1 MAKDY
6 KMTALAV
13 TRNENVFT
21 FSWKW
26 GPDATITK
34 KPKIEF
40 KIVTNGQDIKKVKA
54 TAVTLAAGAKTY
66 QITIDPANYYPQT
79 ADVINYIWFRVHY
92 LDHPWV
98 EYSYPLKAPNKP
110 TLSASAAGVYS
121 WDTLA
126 YGYAPEWLADV
137 EWQSVKANTSSYS
150 AVSWTGAESGTA
162 GAISSKSYT
171 DTSGIRWFRVR
182 SRGPAGASDWTYLN
196 KVYNA
201 SVSATNIYGSWKGYR
216 LGVDFTVNSS
226 PDKPVTSAEVQYNIS
241 KPDATYQPTGSWA
254 TAGEVTGFSAGA
266 TKKYVV
272 KENLPESSELAEDLA
287 LWVRIITKN
296 AGNST
301 TSPVIYIGSG
311 KLKAPTL
318 NSITWNTQTKTVSA
332 TFTNTT
338 TVPNVKT
345 ALIFNNNQPLAV
357 AGVGATSV
365 SATYELSDN
374 IKTATFGIVSFVG
387 SSLSSAK
394 IKSETVWQ
402 NVTTDTPK
410 AVTGLTASLTDK
422 LGRVAL
428 SWDWTWTVATGA
440 IISWADS
447 PEAWES
453 TAQPQ
458 TYEISEK
465 VTNWLV
471 DGLEMGKKWYFKVRL
486 KKVADGSDSSN
497 SDELAPWSDPVSVD
511 LSSSPEAP
519 AVSVSDNIIAP
530 GEQLTVYWAY
540 VTTDN
545 TEQAS
550 ATVYADG
557 AEVATVTGAAQ
568 SYSFNPT
575 WSSGTSHSIT
585 VVTTSASGRV
595 SGTSAAVTVNVANLP
610 VVTVSSSLSGGIL
623 DEMPLHIEAEGA
635 GVGSRTDIIITR
647 YGDSRIMRPDETVL
661 DGFDGETIYNRS
673 FNGEVT
679 LDITVDDLVGRL
691 DDDMYYLLT
700 VVVSDNLGQTA
711 VHQERFM
718 VAWDHQAEKPTATV
732 VMQDNVAFITPVAPV
747 SADQGDFCR
756 IYRLSKDKPEL
767 IMEAE
772 YGTEYVDPYP
782 ASGGGYRVVDIT
794 TNGDYMAPDMPA
806 WIDIDHNLQLPEVI
820 IDYDEGKQIRLPY
833 NITLAN
839 AWNKDFE
846 RNVYL
851 NGAVQGDWNKAVTRD
866 TSISSIALKTDDPLV
881 EQMHDLAAYA
891 GLCHVRTPEGS
902 SYSANI
908 TVNESGSYG
917 DVLISYDI
925 KVERVDPEGYEA
937 MTKADWDDRVE

>member
-1 MAKDY
+1 MAKNY
-6 KMTALAV
+6 KMTALTV
-13 TRNENVFT
+13 TRNDDVFT
-21 FSWKW
+21 MSWKW
-26 GPDATITK
+26 GPDGNTTK
-34 KPKIEF
+34 KPKLEY

-54 TAVTLAAGAKTY
+54 TAVTLAAGAESY
-66 QITIDPANYYPQT
+66 QITINPANYYPQT
-79 ADVINYIWFRVHY
+79 ETVINYIWFRVHY

-98 EYSYPLKAPNKP
+98 EYSYNLNKPNKP
-110 TLSASAAGVYS
+110 TLTASAAGVYS
-121 WDTLA
+121 WDAKA

-137 EWQSVKANTSSYS
+137 EWQSVKADTSSYS
-150 AVSWTGAESGTA
+150 AVSWTGAESGSA
-162 GAISSKSYT
+162 GANASKSYT
-171 DTSGIRWFRVR
+171 DASGIRWFRVR
-182 SRGPAGASDWTYLN
+182 SRGPAGASDWAYLN

-201 SVSATNIYGSWKGYR
+201 SIAATNIYGTWKGYH

-226 PDKPVTSAEVQYNIS
+226 ADKPVTSAEVQYNLS
-241 KPDATYQPTGSWA
+241 KPDASYQPTGSW
-254 TAGEVTGFSAGA
+254 TSAGEVTGFTAGSN
-266 TKKYVV
+266 KKYLAI
-272 KENLPESSELAEDLA
+272 ENLAESADLAEDKA

-296 AGNST
+296 GSNST
-301 TSPVIYIGSG
+301 TSAAIYVGSG

-318 NSITWNTQTKTVSA
+318 NTCTWDTQTKTVSA
-332 TFTNTT
+332 TFTNNS

-345 ALIFNNNQPLAV
+345 ALVFTNNQPIAV
-357 AGVGATSV
+357 AAVGATSV
-365 SATYELSDN
+365 SGTYELSDT
-374 IKTATFGIVSFVG
+374 IKTATFGIVAFVG
-387 SSLSSAK
+387 SSPSSAK
-394 IKSETVWQ
+394 IKSQTVWQ
-402 NVTTDTPK
+402 NVSVDVPK
-410 AVTGLTASLTDK
+410 AVTGLTVALTDK

-458 TYEISEK
+458 TYEINEK

-471 DGLEMGKKWYFKVRL
+471 DGLETGKKWYFKVRL
-486 KKVADGSDSSN
+486 KKVADGSDNST
-497 SDELAPWSDPVSVD
+497 SDELAPWSDPVAID

-545 TEQAS
+545 TDQAS
-550 ATVYADG
+550 ASVYADG
-557 AEVATVTGAAQ
+557 ALIALVEGAAQ
-568 SYSFNPT
+568 SYSFNPE
-575 WSSGTSHSIT
+575 WSSGTSHNIT
-585 VVTTSASGRV
+585 VVTTSASGRI
-595 SGTSAAVTVNVANLP
+595 SGTSAAVVVNVANLP
-610 VVTVSSSLSGGIL
+610 VVTVISSLSGGVL

-647 YGDSRIMRPDETVL
+647 YGDSRIIRPDETVL

-673 FNGEVT
+673 FNGEVN

-700 VVVSDNLGQTA
+700 VIVSDNLGQTA

-718 VAWDHQAEKPTATV
+718 VAWDHQAETPTATV
-732 VMQDNVAFITPVAPV
+732 TIQDNVAHITPAAPV
-747 SADQGDFCR
+747 SAVLGDFCR

-767 IMEAE
+767 IMEGE

-782 ASGGGYRVVDIT
+782 ASNGGYRVVDIT
-794 TNGDYMAPDMPA
+794 VNGDYMAPDMPA
-806 WIDIDHNLQLPEVI
+806 WVDIDHNLALPEVI

-833 NITLAN
+833 NLTVSN
-839 AWNKDFE
+839 SWNKDFE

-866 TSISSIALKTDDPLV
+866 SSLSSIAIKGDDPLV
-881 EQMHDLAAYA
+881 EQMHDLAAYS

-917 DVLISYDI
+917 DVLIAYDI

>member
-1 MAKDY
+1 MAKNY
-6 KMTALAV
+6 KMTALTV
-13 TRNENVFT
+13 TRNDDVFT
-21 FSWKW
+21 MSWKW
-26 GPDATITK
+26 GPDGNTTK
-34 KPKIEF
+34 KPKLEY

-54 TAVTLAAGAKTY
+54 TAVTLAAGAESY
-66 QITIDPANYYPQT
+66 QITINPANYYPQT
-79 ADVINYIWFRVHY
+79 ETVINYIWFRVHY

-98 EYSYPLKAPNKP
+98 EYSYNLNKPNKP
-110 TLSASAAGVYS
+110 TLTASAAGVYS
-121 WDTLA
+121 WDAKA

-137 EWQSVKANTSSYS
+137 EWQSVKADTSSYS
-150 AVSWTGAESGTA
+150 AVSWTGAESGSA
-162 GAISSKSYT
+162 GANASKSYT
-171 DTSGIRWFRVR
+171 DASGIRWFRVR
-182 SRGPAGASDWTYLN
+182 SRGPAGASDWAYLN

-201 SVSATNIYGSWKGYR
+201 SIAATNIYGTWKGYH

-226 PDKPVTSAEVQYNIS
+226 ADKPVTSAEVQYNLS
-241 KPDATYQPTGSWA
+241 KPDASYQPTGSW
-254 TAGEVTGFSAGA
+254 TSAGEVTGFTAGSN
-266 TKKYVV
+266 KKYLAI
-272 KENLPESSELAEDLA
+272 ENLAESADLAEDKA

-296 AGNST
+296 GSNST
-301 TSPVIYIGSG
+301 TSAAIYVGSG

-318 NSITWNTQTKTVSA
+318 NTCTWDTQTKTVSA
-332 TFTNTT
+332 TFTNNS

-345 ALIFNNNQPLAV
+345 ALVFTNNQPIAV
-357 AGVGATSV
+357 AAVGATSV
-365 SATYELSDN
+365 SGTYELSDT
-374 IKTATFGIVSFVG
+374 IKTATFGIVAFVG
-387 SSLSSAK
+387 SSPSSAK
-394 IKSETVWQ
+394 IKSQTVWQ
-402 NVTTDTPK
+402 NVSVDVPK
-410 AVTGLTASLTDK
+410 AVTGLTVALTDK

-458 TYEISEK
+458 TYEINEK

-471 DGLEMGKKWYFKVRL
+471 DGLETGKKWYFKVRL
-486 KKVADGSDSSN
+486 KKVADGSDNST
-497 SDELAPWSDPVSVD
+497 SDELAPWSDPVAID

-545 TEQAS
+545 TDQAS
-550 ATVYADG
+550 ASVYADG
-557 AEVATVTGAAQ
+557 ALIALVEGAAQ
-568 SYSFNPT
+568 SYSFNPE
-575 WSSGTSHSIT
+575 WSSGTSHNIT
-585 VVTTSASGRV
+585 VVTTSASGRI
-595 SGTSAAVTVNVANLP
+595 SGTSAAVVVNVANLP
-610 VVTVSSSLSGGIL
+610 VVTVTSSLSGGVL

-647 YGDSRIMRPDETVL
+647 YGDSRIIRPDETVL

-673 FNGEVT
+673 FNGEVN

-700 VVVSDNLGQTA
+700 VIVSDNLGQTA

-718 VAWDHQAEKPTATV
+718 VAWDHQAETPTATV
-732 VMQDNVAFITPVAPV
+732 TIQDNVAHITPVAPV
-747 SADQGDFCR
+747 SAVLGDFCR

-767 IMEAE
+767 IMEGE

-782 ASGGGYRVVDIT
+782 ASNGGYRVVDIT
-794 TNGDYMAPDMPA
+794 VNGDYMAPDMPA
-806 WIDIDHNLQLPEVI
+806 WVDIDHNLALPEVI

-833 NITLAN
+833 NLTVAN

-866 TSISSIALKTDDPLV
+866 SSISSIALKTDDPLV
-881 EQMHDLAAYA
+881 EQMHDLAAYS

>member
-1 MAKDY
+1 MAKNY
-6 KMTALAV
+6 KMTALTV
-13 TRNENVFT
+13 TRNDDVFT
-21 FSWKW
+21 MSWKW
-26 GPDATITK
+26 GPDGNTTK
-34 KPKIEF
+34 KPKLEY

-54 TAVTLAAGAKTY
+54 TAVTLAAGAESY
-66 QITIDPANYYPQT
+66 QITINPANYYPQT
-79 ADVINYIWFRVHY
+79 ETVINYIWFRVHY

-98 EYSYPLKAPNKP
+98 EYSYNLNKPNKP
-110 TLSASAAGVYS
+110 TLTASAAGVYS
-121 WDTLA
+121 WDAKA

-137 EWQSVKANTSSYS
+137 EWQSVKADTSSYS
-150 AVSWTGAESGTA
+150 AVSWTGAESGSA
-162 GAISSKSYT
+162 GANASKSYT
-171 DTSGIRWFRVR
+171 DASGIRWFRVR
-182 SRGPAGASDWTYLN
+182 SRGPAGASDWAYLN

-201 SVSATNIYGSWKGYR
+201 SIAATNIYGTWKGYH

-226 PDKPVTSAEVQYNIS
+226 ADKPVTSAEVQYNLS
-241 KPDATYQPTGSWA
+241 KPDASYQPTGSW
-254 TAGEVTGFSAGA
+254 TSAGEVTGFTAGSN
-266 TKKYVV
+266 KKYLAI
-272 KENLPESSELAEDLA
+272 ENLAESADLAEDKA

-296 AGNST
+296 GSNST
-301 TSPVIYIGSG
+301 TSAAIYVGSG

-318 NSITWNTQTKTVSA
+318 NTCTWDTQTKTVSA
-332 TFTNTT
+332 TFTNNS

-345 ALIFNNNQPLAV
+345 ALVFTNNQPIAV
-357 AGVGATSV
+357 AAVGATSV
-365 SATYELSDN
+365 SGTYELSDT
-374 IKTATFGIVSFVG
+374 IKTATFGIVAFVG
-387 SSLSSAK
+387 SSPSSAK
-394 IKSETVWQ
+394 IKSQTVWQ
-402 NVTTDTPK
+402 NVSVDVPK
-410 AVTGLTASLTDK
+410 AVTGLTVALTDK

-458 TYEISEK
+458 TYEINEK

-471 DGLEMGKKWYFKVRL
+471 DGLETGKKWYFKVRL
-486 KKVADGSDSSN
+486 KKVADGSDNST
-497 SDELAPWSDPVSVD
+497 SDELAPWSDPMAID

-545 TEQAS
+545 TDQAS
-550 ATVYADG
+550 ASVYADG
-557 AEVATVTGAAQ
+557 ALIALVEGAAQ
-568 SYSFNPT
+568 SYSFNPE
-575 WSSGTSHSIT
+575 WSSGTSHNIT
-585 VVTTSASGRV
+585 VVTTSASGRI
-595 SGTSAAVTVNVANLP
+595 SGTSAAVVVNVANLP
-610 VVTVSSSLSGGIL
+610 VVTVTSSLSGGVL

-647 YGDSRIMRPDETVL
+647 YGDSRIIRPDETVL

-673 FNGEVT
+673 FNGEVN

-700 VVVSDNLGQTA
+700 VIVSDNLGQTA

-718 VAWDHQAEKPTATV
+718 VAWDHQAETPTATV
-732 VMQDNVAFITPVAPV
+732 TIQDNVAHITPVAPV
-747 SADQGDFCR
+747 SAVLGDFCR

-767 IMEAE
+767 IMEGE

-782 ASGGGYRVVDIT
+782 ASNGGYRVVDIT
-794 TNGDYMAPDMPA
+794 VNGDYMAPDMPA
-806 WIDIDHNLQLPEVI
+806 WVDIDHNLALPEVI

-833 NITLAN
+833 NLTVAN

-851 NGAVQGDWNKAVTRD
+851 NGAVQGDWNKAITRD

>member
-1 MAKDY
+1 
-6 KMTALAV
+6 
-13 TRNENVFT
+13 
-21 FSWKW
+21 
-26 GPDATITK
+26 
-34 KPKIEF
+34 
-40 KIVTNGQDIKKVKA
+40 
-54 TAVTLAAGAKTY
+54 
-66 QITIDPANYYPQT
+66 
-79 ADVINYIWFRVHY
+79 
-92 LDHPWV
+92 
-98 EYSYPLKAPNKP
+98 
-110 TLSASAAGVYS
+110 
-121 WDTLA
+121 
-126 YGYAPEWLADV
+126 
-137 EWQSVKANTSSYS
+137 
-150 AVSWTGAESGTA
+150 
-162 GAISSKSYT
+162 
-171 DTSGIRWFRVR
+171 
-182 SRGPAGASDWTYLN
+182 
-196 KVYNA
+196 
-201 SVSATNIYGSWKGYR
+201 
-216 LGVDFTVNSS
+216 
-226 PDKPVTSAEVQYNIS
+226 
-241 KPDATYQPTGSWA
+241 
-254 TAGEVTGFSAGA
+254 
-266 TKKYVV
+266 
-272 KENLPESSELAEDLA
+272 
-287 LWVRIITKN
+287 
-296 AGNST
+296 
-301 TSPVIYIGSG
+301 
-311 KLKAPTL
+311 
-318 NSITWNTQTKTVSA
+318 
-332 TFTNTT
+332 
-338 TVPNVKT
+338 
-345 ALIFNNNQPLAV
+345 
-357 AGVGATSV
+357 
-365 SATYELSDN
+365 
-374 IKTATFGIVSFVG
+374 
-387 SSLSSAK
+387 
-394 IKSETVWQ
+394 
-402 NVTTDTPK
+402 
-410 AVTGLTASLTDK
+410 
-422 LGRVAL
+422 
-428 SWDWTWTVATGA
+428 
-440 IISWADS
+440 
-447 PEAWES
+447 
-453 TAQPQ
+453 
-458 TYEISEK
+458 
-465 VTNWLV
+465 
-471 DGLEMGKKWYFKVRL
+471 MGKKWYFKVRL
-486 KKVADGSDSSN
+486 KKVADGSDSST
-497 SDELAPWSDPVSVD
+497 SDELAPWSDLVSVD

-568 SYSFNPT
+568 SYSFNPA

-718 VAWDHQAEKPTATV
+718 VAWDHQAEKPTAIV

-772 YGTEYVDPYP
+772 YGIEYVDPYP

-794 TNGDYMAPDMPA
+794 ANGDYMAPDMPA

-839 AWNKDFE
+839 TWNKDFE

-851 NGAVQGDWNKAVTRD
+851 NGAVQGDWNKAITKD

>member
-1 MAKDY
+1 MAKNY
-6 KMTALAV
+6 KMTALTV
-13 TRNENVFT
+13 TRNDDVFT
-21 FSWKW
+21 MSWKW
-26 GPDATITK
+26 GPDGNTTK
-34 KPKIEF
+34 KPKLEY

-54 TAVTLAAGAKTY
+54 TAVTLAAGAESY
-66 QITIDPANYYPQT
+66 QITINPANYYPQT
-79 ADVINYIWFRVHY
+79 ETVINYIWFRVHY

-98 EYSYPLKAPNKP
+98 EYSYNLNKPNKP
-110 TLSASAAGVYS
+110 TLTASAAGVYS
-121 WDTLA
+121 WDAKA

-137 EWQSVKANTSSYS
+137 EWQSVKADTSSYS
-150 AVSWTGAESGTA
+150 AVSWTGAESGSA
-162 GAISSKSYT
+162 GANASKSYT
-171 DTSGIRWFRVR
+171 DASGIRWFRVR
-182 SRGPAGASDWTYLN
+182 SRGPAGASDWAYLN

-201 SVSATNIYGSWKGYR
+201 SIAATNIYGTWKGYH

-226 PDKPVTSAEVQYNIS
+226 ADKPVTSAEVQYNLS
-241 KPDATYQPTGSWA
+241 KPDASYQPTGSW
-254 TAGEVTGFSAGA
+254 TSAGEVTGFTAGSN
-266 TKKYVV
+266 KKYLAI
-272 KENLPESSELAEDLA
+272 ENLAESADLAEDKA

-296 AGNST
+296 GSNST
-301 TSPVIYIGSG
+301 TSAAVYVGSG

-318 NSITWNTQTKTVSA
+318 NTCTWDTQTKTVSA
-332 TFTNTT
+332 TFTNNS

-345 ALIFNNNQPLAV
+345 ALVFTNNQPIAV
-357 AGVGATSV
+357 AAVGATSV
-365 SATYELSDN
+365 SGTYELSDT
-374 IKTATFGIVSFVG
+374 IKTATFGIVAFVG
-387 SSLSSAK
+387 SSPSSAK
-394 IKSETVWQ
+394 IKSQTVWQ
-402 NVTTDTPK
+402 NVSVDVPK
-410 AVTGLTASLTDK
+410 AVTGLTAALTDK

-471 DGLEMGKKWYFKVRL
+471 DGLETGKKWYFKVRL
-486 KKVADGSDSSN
+486 KKVADGSDNST
-497 SDELAPWSDPVSVD
+497 SDELAPWSDPVAID

-545 TEQAS
+545 TDQAS
-550 ATVYADG
+550 ASVYADG
-557 AEVATVTGAAQ
+557 VLIALVEGAAQ
-568 SYSFNPT
+568 SYSFNPE
-575 WSSGTSHSIT
+575 WSSGTSHNIT
-585 VVTTSASGRV
+585 VVTTSASGRI

-610 VVTVSSSLSGGIL
+610 VVTVSSSLSDGIL

-679 LDITVDDLVGRL
+679 IDITVDDLVGRL
-691 DDDMYYLLT
+691 DDDMYYMLT
-700 VVVSDNLGQTA
+700 VIVSDNLGQTA

-718 VAWDHQAEKPTATV
+718 VAWDHQAETPTATV
-732 VMQDNVAFITPVAPV
+732 TIQDNVAHITPVAPV
-747 SADQGDFCR
+747 SAVLGDFCR

-767 IMEAE
+767 IMEGE

-782 ASGGGYRVVDIT
+782 ASNGGYRVVDIT
-794 TNGDYMAPDMPA
+794 VNGDYMAPDMPA
-806 WIDIDHNLQLPEVI
+806 WVDIDHNLALPEVI

-833 NITLAN
+833 NLTVAN

-851 NGAVQGDWNKAVTRD
+851 NGAVQGDWNKAITRD

-937 MTKADWDDRVE
+937 MTKADWDDRVA